1 MIKVSKY
8 GLRGLVLAG
17 LVFGAGMVQAALTPY
32 TSDGAALVYSTD
44 QNLTWTADANLFR
57 TQYLADNTII
67 NLIKAAVPSVGGH
80 TVVDADFDPSN
91 GRMTGYGAMAWV
103 QWLGIINYGG
113 VNDWRLPNTL
123 GAQCAALGQTCPE
136 GEFGYFWY
144 NEGQLTNPPQAIDT
158 DPPGILGD
166 YFVNLQSHIYWVL
179 PVNGDVAYIFNTS
192 TTWGGWY
199 DSQALYQINN
209 AWAVRSGQITP
220 PTPIPTLTEW
230 AQILL
235 ALSLM
240 GMAGW
245 YWQRRAS

>member
-1 MIKVSKY
+1 VA
-8 GLRGLVLAG
+8 AG
-17 LVFGAGMVQAALTPY
+17 LLFGVGAVQAALQPY
-32 TSDGAALVYSTD
+32 TSDGKNLVYSTE

-57 TQYLADNTII
+57 TQYLADTTII
-67 NLIKAAVPSVGGH
+67 NQIKSAVPSVDGH
-80 TVVDADFDPSN
+80 TVVDGDFDSSN

-103 QWLGIINYGG
+103 QWLGTISYGG
-113 VNDWRLPNTL
+113 FNDWRLPDVL
-123 GAQCAALGQTCPE
+123 DAQCAGLGQTCPD

-144 NEGQLTNPPQAIDT
+144 NEGQLTDPPQAINT
-158 DPPGILGD
+158 DPPGILGN

-179 PVNGDVAYIFNTS
+179 PVTDGVAIIFNTNADF
-192 TTWGGWY
+192 GGWY
-199 DSQALYQINN
+199 DSQSLEKMNN

-220 PTPIPTLTEW
+220 PTPIPTLSEW

-245 YWQRRAS
+245 YWQRRSS